1 MKHHN
6 NHTRKVKNLLHLFIY
21 SLIQRI
27 ITPQIQSLIYK
38 SYQTS
43 NMSICFGTDSSKT
56 LRLGVIHPSFQS
68 ANNKTNI
75 EKLTITIKRKL
86 PVIRPLQSLLPLPL
100 LSPYPII
107 TIVAI

>member
-6 NHTRKVKNLLHLFIY
+6 NHTRKIKNLLHLFIY

-43 NMSICFGTDSSKT
+43 NLSICFCTDSSKT
-56 LRLGVIHPSFQS
+56 LRLGVIHPSFQA
-68 ANNKTNI
+68 ANKKTNR
-75 EKLTITIKRKL
+75 EKMAITIKKKI
-86 PVIRPLQSLLPLPL
+86 PVIRLHPTLPQLQP
-100 LSPYPII
+100 
-107 TIVAI
+107 